1 VIRAANRYQNL
12 LLREVW
18 TMKINIMILCAVSL
32 LLGLPAQSVELESGG
47 KLSEQCTSDPNGPA
61 VLKSVFPD
69 SKKSHYILP
78 YEANTSHLVWR
89 TTSHHNAGNGGVGL
103 YAIDIEMPIGTPL
116 VASRAGKVIA
126 VRDHF
131 PDGNDKDLEE
141 NYVMVQHDD
150 KTVAR
155 YIHLTQGG
163 ALVKLGDAVRQGQR
177 IALSGNSGQTGG
189 PHLHFDVQTCGPNLP
204 PAYNALPCG
213 KTIPVNFRNAEKNPC
228 GLISN
233 RKYFALPDRGAA
245 GSKRNGD

>member
-1 VIRAANRYQNL
+1 
-12 LLREVW
+12 
-18 TMKINIMILCAVSL
+18 MKITIMIFCVGSL
-32 LLGLPAQSVELESGG
+32 LLVLSTQSIALDAGRKS
-47 KLSEQCTSDPNGPA
+47 SDQCTPDPNGPA
-61 VLKSVFPD
+61 VLKSAFPD

-89 TTSHHNAGNGGVGL
+89 TTSHYNTGNGGVGL

-116 VASRAGKVIA
+116 VASRAGKVVA

-150 KTVAR
+150 KTVSR
-155 YIHLTQGG
+155 YIHLRQGG
-163 ALVKLGDAVRQGQR
+163 ALVKPGDAVRQGQR

-213 KTIPVNFRNAEKNPC
+213 KTVPINFRNAEKNPC
-228 GLISN
+228 GLIAN
-233 RKYFALPDRGAA
+233 RKYRALPDREVAA
-245 GSKRNGD
+245 H

>member
-1 VIRAANRYQNL
+1 MMRIF
-12 LLREVW
+12 
-18 TMKINIMILCAVSL
+18 IMIIFVASL
-32 LLGLPAQSVELESGG
+32 LLGVSKQSFALDSGR
-47 KLSEQCTSDPNGPA
+47 KSSDQCIPDPNGPA
-61 VLKSVFPD
+61 VLKSAFPD

-116 VASRAGKVIA
+116 VASRAGTVVA

-163 ALVKLGDAVRQGQR
+163 ALVKLGDVVRQGQR

-213 KTIPVNFRNAEKNPC
+213 KTVPVNFRNTEKNPC
-228 GLISN
+228 GLIPN
-233 RKYFALPDRGAA
+233 RKYRALPDREITEI
-245 GSKRNGD
+245 KRNSG

>member
-1 VIRAANRYQNL
+1 
-12 LLREVW
+12 
-18 TMKINIMILCAVSL
+18 MKITIMIFCVGSL
-32 LLGLPAQSVELESGG
+32 LLVLSTQSIALDAGRKS
-47 KLSEQCTSDPNGPA
+47 SDQCTPDPNGPA
-61 VLKSVFPD
+61 VLKSAFPD

-89 TTSHHNAGNGGVGL
+89 TTSHYNTGNGGVGL

-116 VASRAGKVIA
+116 VASRAGRVVA

-163 ALVKLGDAVRQGQR
+163 ALVKPGDAVRQGQR

-213 KTIPVNFRNAEKNPC
+213 KTVPINFRNAEKNSC
-228 GLISN
+228 GLIPN
-233 RKYFALPDRGAA
+233 RKYRALPDREVAA
-245 GSKRNGD
+245 R

>member
-1 VIRAANRYQNL
+1 MIR
-12 LLREVW
+12 
-18 TMKINIMILCAVSL
+18 IFIMILFVASL
-32 LLGLPAQSVELESGG
+32 LLGVSKQFFALDSGR
-47 KLSEQCTSDPNGPA
+47 KLSDQCRPDPNGPP
-61 VLKSVFPD
+61 VHKSVFPD
-69 SKKSHYILP
+69 SRVSDYILP
-78 YEANTSHLVWR
+78 YAANTFHLVWR

-116 VASRAGKVIA
+116 VASRAGKVVA

-163 ALVKLGDAVRQGQR
+163 ALVKLGEAVRQGQR

-213 KTIPVNFRNAEKNPC
+213 KTVPINFRNTEKNSC

-233 RKYFALPDRGAA
+233 RKYRALPDRKKTGL
-245 GSKRNGD
+245 SRDSQDERP

>member
-1 VIRAANRYQNL
+1 
-12 LLREVW
+12 
-18 TMKINIMILCAVSL
+18 MKITIMIFCVGSL
-32 LLGLPAQSVELESGG
+32 LLVLSTQSIALGAGRKS
-47 KLSEQCTSDPNGPA
+47 SDQCTPDPNGPA
-61 VLKSVFPD
+61 VLKSAFPD

-78 YEANTSHLVWR
+78 DEANTSPLVWR
-89 TTSHHNAGNGGVGL
+89 TTSHYNTGNGGVGL

-116 VASRAGKVIA
+116 VASRAGTVVA

-163 ALVKLGDAVRQGQR
+163 ALVKSGDVVRQGQG

-213 KTIPVNFRNAEKNPC
+213 KTAPVNFRNTEKNPC
-228 GLISN
+228 GLIPN
-233 RKYFALPDRGAA
+233 RKYRALPDREVAA
-245 GSKRNGD
+245 H